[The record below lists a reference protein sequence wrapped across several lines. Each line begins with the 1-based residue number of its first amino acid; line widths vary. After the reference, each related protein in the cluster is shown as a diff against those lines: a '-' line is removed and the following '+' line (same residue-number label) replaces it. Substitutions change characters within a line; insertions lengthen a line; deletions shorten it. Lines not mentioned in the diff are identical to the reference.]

1 MGKIRPSNRLID
13 EKSPYLLK
21 HAHNP
26 VDWYPWCDEAFERA
40 REEQKPVFLSI
51 GYSTCHWCNVMEE
64 ESFNDPE
71 VAALMNEA
79 FICIKVDREERP
91 DVDNLYMSVALML
104 IGSGGWPLTIFMT
117 PDREPFLAGTYYPR
131 ETSFGRIGMMELIP
145 RIKKAWEDH
154 KEDVL
159 KSASNITEALKKQS
173 GHAPGKGLDGS
184 VLEAA
189 YAGFAESFDEECGGF
204 GISPKFPMPHSLSFI
219 LRYWRRTGDEK
230 ALDMVKV
237 TLRSMR
243 RGGIFDHLGF
253 GFHRYSTDREW
264 LVPHFEK
271 MLYDQAMLGIAYS
284 EAYQATGDEEFAHTA
299 RLIYSYVL
307 RDLTDAGGQF
317 YSAESADS
325 EGEEGKFYVWTAD
338 TIRRSLDKHHVQIAE
353 LCYGIKEE
361 GNFLDPLTRERTG
374 TNILYTAKTPSAVA
388 EELGMSEGEAKE
400 LLEEARGRLFDL
412 RNRGVR
418 PDMDDKVLTD
428 WNGLMIASLAKGAK
442 ALDEPG
448 YADAAAAAADFIL
461 NKLRQKDGRLLH
473 RWRLR
478 EAALEANADDYAFF
492 IWGLLELYEAT
503 FETRHLKAAIE
514 LNSIFIEDFWDAQA
528 GGFFFTGSRGEQ
540 MLVRQKI
547 IHDAAVPSANSV
559 SMLNLLRLGAMT
571 ADGKLRQMASKVG
584 EAFAES
590 VRQGPSSFAQL
601 MCAVDF
607 AVGPSAEVVI
617 VGDPR
622 AKDSEKMLEALRGAF
637 VPNKA
642 VIFRPTT
649 EDSPDI
655 DAITSFTKD
664 LRSIDGKATAYV
676 CRGQKCELPTTDP
689 QEMLRLIGAKL

>member
-1 MGKIRPSNRLID
+1 MGKKRPPNRLID

-26 VDWYPWCDEAFERA
+26 VNWYPWGDEAFERA
-40 REEQKPVFLSI
+40 RKEQKPVFLSI

-64 ESFNDPE
+64 ESFDDPE
-71 VAALMNEA
+71 VAAMLNEA
-79 FICIKVDREERP
+79 FISIKVDREERP

-104 IGSGGWPLTIFMT
+104 NGSGGWPLTIFMT

-131 ETSFGRIGMMELIP
+131 ETGFGRIGMMELIP
-145 RIKKAWEDH
+145 RIRKAWEEQKD
-154 KEDVL
+154 DVL
-159 KSASNITEALKKQS
+159 QSASNISEALKKQA

-184 VLEAA
+184 VLTFA
-189 YAGFAESFDEECGGF
+189 YDELAENFDGEFGGF
-204 GISPKFPMPHSLSFI
+204 GVSPKFPMPHNLSFI
-219 LRYWRRTGDEK
+219 LWHWRRTGDEK
-230 ALDMVKV
+230 ALEMVKV
-237 TLRSMR
+237 TLRAMR

-271 MLYDQAMLGIAYS
+271 MLYDQAMLGIAYT
-284 EAYQATGDEEFAHTA
+284 EAYQATRDEDFARTA

-307 RDLTDAGGQF
+307 RDLSDAGGQF

-338 TIRRSLDKHHVQIAE
+338 SIRRALDKKHADMAE
-353 LCYGIKEE
+353 LCYGIREE
-361 GNFLDPLTRERTG
+361 GNFIDPLTGERTG
-374 TNILYTAKTPSAVA
+374 ANIIHMAKSPAEAA
-388 EELGMSEGEAKE
+388 EELGVSDDDATE

-412 RNRGVR
+412 RNRRAR

-428 WNGLMIASLAKGAK
+428 WNGLMIASLAKGAQ

-448 YADAAAAAADFIL
+448 YSDAASAAANFIL
-461 NKLRQKDGRLLH
+461 NKLRRKDERLLH

-478 EAALEANADDYAFF
+478 EAAVEANADDYAFF
-492 IWGLLELYEAT
+492 IWGLLELYEAI
-503 FETRHLKAAIE
+503 FDTRYLKAAIE
-514 LNSIFIEDFWDAQA
+514 LNRIFIEDFWDAQA
-528 GGFFFTGSRGEQ
+528 GGFFFTGAQGERL
-540 MLVRQKI
+540 LVRQKLI
-547 IHDAAVPSANSV
+547 YDGAVPSANSI

-571 ADGKLRQMASKVG
+571 ADSKLLEMASKSA
-584 EAFAES
+584 EAFSET
-590 VRQGPSSFAQL
+590 VRQAPSVYAQL

-617 VGDPR
+617 TGNPR
-622 AKDSEKMLEALRGAF
+622 ARDTEAMLEALRGAF
-637 VPNKA
+637 VPNKV

-655 DAITSFTKD
+655 DDITGFTKE
-664 LRSIDGKATAYV
+664 LKSIDGKATAYV
-676 CRGQKCELPTTDP
+676 CRGQKCDLPTTDP
-689 QEMLRLIGAKL
+689 EEMLRLLGAK